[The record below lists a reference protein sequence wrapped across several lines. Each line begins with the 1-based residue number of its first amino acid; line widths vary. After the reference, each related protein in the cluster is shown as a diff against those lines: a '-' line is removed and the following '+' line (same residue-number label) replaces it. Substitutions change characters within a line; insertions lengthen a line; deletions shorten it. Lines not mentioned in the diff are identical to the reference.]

1 MSATEKALNESKA
14 NLTTTT
20 ATLQTTTKLLSD
32 TQAGL
37 KSSEETNK
45 RLQSQIKE
53 RSEAP
58 KPPVV
63 EDDTKAAPAPK
74 AKAADGS

>member
-1 MSATEKALNESKA
+1 MNESKA
-14 NLTTTT
+14 YLATTT
-20 ATLQTTTKLLSD
+20 ATLLTNTNLLSD
-32 TQAGL
+32 TQSDL
-37 KSSEETNK
+37 KASEETNK